1 MVNLTNKDIMNAY
14 KQPKA
19 RTPPKRFNDNSK
31 YDFMIGL
38 ACISLLF
45 CAPTLAIG
53 IIKGRCI
60 STIVTSSLLAI
71 AGSLGLSFVAVLP
84 SMGSDN
90 PHYIRPGTNIAIG
103 AMFLCS
109 YGLQIALNM
118 M

>member
-1 MVNLTNKDIMNAY
+1 MVNPTNKDIMNAY

-19 RTPPKRFNDNSK
+19 RTLYKRSNDNSK
-31 YDFMIGL
+31 YDLIIGL
-38 ACISLLF
+38 SCISLLF

-71 AGSLGLSFVAVLP
+71 AGSLGLSIVSVLP

-90 PHYIRPGTNIAIG
+90 PHYIRPGTDIAMG

>member
-1 MVNLTNKDIMNAY
+1 MVKLTNKDIMNAY

-19 RTPPKRFNDNSK
+19 RTPPKRSNDNSK
-31 YDFMIGL
+31 YDFIIGL

-60 STIVTSSLLAI
+60 SKIVTSSLLAI
-71 AGSLGLSFVAVLP
+71 AGSLGLSIISVLP

-90 PHYIRPGTNIAIG
+90 PHFIRPGTNLVMG
-103 AMFLCS
+103 AMLLCS
-109 YGLQIALNM
+109 YGLQIAVNM

>member
-1 MVNLTNKDIMNAY
+1 MVKLTNKDIMNAY

-19 RTPPKRFNDNSK
+19 RTPPKRSNDNSK

-60 STIVTSSLLAI
+60 SKIVTSSLLAI
-71 AGSLGLSFVAVLP
+71 AGSLGLSIVSVVP

-90 PHYIRPGTNIAIG
+90 PHYIRPGTNVLMG
-103 AMFLCS
+103 GMLLCS
-109 YGLQIALNM
+109 YGLQIAINM